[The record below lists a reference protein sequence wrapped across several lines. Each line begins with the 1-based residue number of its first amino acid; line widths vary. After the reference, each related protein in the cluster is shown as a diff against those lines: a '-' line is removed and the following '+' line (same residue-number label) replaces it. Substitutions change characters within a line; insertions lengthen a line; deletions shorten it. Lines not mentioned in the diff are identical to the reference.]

1 MIASHMKL
9 FHAEINGKAKES
21 HIKYEGAREDQNSSP
36 NLILKIT
43 PHVELNKNK
52 NLAVPR

>member
-1 MIASHMKL
+1 MVRPRTV
-9 FHAEINGKAKES
+9 
-21 HIKYEGAREDQNSSP
+21 IKYEGAREDQNSSP

>member
-1 MIASHMKL
+1 MITSHMKL
-9 FHAEINGKAKES
+9 FHAEINCKAKES
-21 HIKYEGAREDQNSSP
+21 RIKYEGAREDQNSSP